1 MKRVRLSLNILVN
14 VNEKIKDIYF
24 GQFLNSRVFILGG
37 SSWETNAEF
46 CTLHTIKSQSYLKDF
61 FAYSGE
67 SNVVRKDQLLYC
79 YAGLYPKYNQV
90 LCKGDFPYYFW
101 RVKLFS
107 IFLSIVFAAVFCI
120 CITRKTY
127 DVQLYS
133 KPKLRIHFLSK
144 KKRNL
149 QKMFVCKYF
158 ASTNTILYF
167 SF

>member
-90 LCKGDFPYYFW
+90 LCKGDFPYFE
-101 RVKLFS
+101 
-107 IFLSIVFAAVFCI
+107 
-120 CITRKTY
+120 
-127 DVQLYS
+127 
-133 KPKLRIHFLSK
+133 
-144 KKRNL
+144 
-149 QKMFVCKYF
+149 
-158 ASTNTILYF
+158 
-167 SF
+167 

>member
-46 CTLHTIKSQSYLKDF
+46 CILHTIKSQSYLKDF

-67 SNVVRKDQLLYC
+67 SNVKRKDQLLYC

-90 LCKGDFPYYFW
+90 LCKGDFPYFEWKRKTNLLMDFVIQIMYQ
-101 RVKLFS
+101 KTKS
-107 IFLSIVFAAVFCI
+107 IYIFLLLF
-120 CITRKTY
+120 
-127 DVQLYS
+127 
-133 KPKLRIHFLSK
+133 H
-144 KKRNL
+144 
-149 QKMFVCKYF
+149 
-158 ASTNTILYF
+158 
-167 SF
+167 